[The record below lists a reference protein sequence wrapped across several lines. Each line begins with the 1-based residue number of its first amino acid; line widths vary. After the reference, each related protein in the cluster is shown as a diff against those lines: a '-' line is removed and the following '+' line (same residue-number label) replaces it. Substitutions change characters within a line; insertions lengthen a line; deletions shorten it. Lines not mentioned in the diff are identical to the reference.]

1 METFLPISDTLH
13 LNYNWIVY
21 IPNKKRLPLV
31 NDYGTSTSRFLI
43 LRENNFIAFCSLGMT
58 FFPFRTYQIQFSDI
72 LLVFVQRI
80 SNLTCIR
87 DGAHRFQ
94 RVRFNLKL
102 IWFPSKTGI
111 VYAQKQVG
119 VGFCISGQKEYP

>member
-1 METFLPISDTLH
+1 M
-13 LNYNWIVY
+13 
-21 IPNKKRLPLV
+21 
-31 NDYGTSTSRFLI
+31 
-43 LRENNFIAFCSLGMT
+43 
-58 FFPFRTYQIQFSDI
+58 
-72 LLVFVQRI
+72 
-80 SNLTCIR
+80 
-87 DGAHRFQ
+87 AHTDFQ